1 MGTLFGNLE
10 VHQFACLDDNY
21 GYLLHD
27 HITRVTACIDT
38 PDVAAIEAALA
49 ANGWKL
55 THILNT
61 HHHYD
66 HAGGNLELKEKT
78 RAIVVGPHADAA
90 RIPGIDIRLSDQDDY
105 YFGKHKAVIYET
117 PGHTI
122 GHVVYYFA
130 AAGIVFVG
138 DTLFSMGC
146 GRLFEGTPEQMW
158 HSLQKLLALP
168 DETLVYCAH
177 EYTQSNARFAL
188 TLEPHNNALVERAAQ
203 VAKLRA
209 ANLPT
214 VPTTIGL
221 ERQTNPFLRP
231 DSTELRATLGMLDA
245 DDVAVFAETRRRKD
259 KF

>member
-38 PDVAAIEAALA
+38 PDVAAIETALA

-214 VPTTIGL
+214 VPTTMGL

-231 DSTELRATLGMLDA
+231 DSAELRATLGMLDA
-245 DDVAVFAETRRRKD
+245 DNVAVFAETRRRKD

>member
-1 MGTLFGNLE
+1 MGTLYGNLE

-27 HITRVTACIDT
+27 HKTRVTASIDT

-49 ANGWKL
+49 AQNWKL

-105 YFGKHKAVIYET
+105 YFGKQRMVVYET

-122 GHVVYYFA
+122 GHIVYYFA

-138 DTLFSMGC
+138 DTLFSLGC

-188 TLEPHNNALVERAAQ
+188 TLEPHNRALVERAAE
-203 VAKLRA
+203 VEKLRA

-245 DDVAVFAETRRRKD
+245 DNVTVFAETRRRKD
-259 KF
+259 KC